1 MFKTDLPTDI
11 KKHFIQKYIFTFFLL
26 INLFSKA
33 NSEVIARVI
42 KMEGRAQ
49 LRSLSNEYFNEKV
62 RPGLP
67 IKNGDAIKVNE
78 KGFCIIMYVDDKSVV
93 KIRENTQFQ
102 FLDTQNTRTIE
113 LKYGHHS
120 K

>member
-1 MFKTDLPTDI
+1 MFKTDLSFYI

-49 LRSLSNEYFNEKV
+49 LRSLSNDYFNERFV
-62 RPGLP
+62 Q
-67 IKNGDAIKVNE
+67 D
-78 KGFCIIMYVDDKSVV
+78 C
-93 KIRENTQFQ
+93 Q
-102 FLDTQNTRTIE
+102 
-113 LKYGHHS
+113 LKMVMQ
-120 K
+120 